1 MSVSAA
7 STSNANSSSNE
18 PVTTSGSTLGAS
30 ENPSASD
37 EKASAM
43 DVENIQIE
51 ESQNGEGASSEQHVD
66 DGDNDDSGADIGLAV
81 PSTNGWESPR
91 QEAINGVVQPRVI
104 PPPGKPTRHTNQL
117 EFMLKEVLKPAMRHK
132 HAWPFMKPVDA
143 VRLGL
148 PDYHKVI
155 KRPMDMNTIEKRL
168 RNCYYYSAKDCMQ
181 DVMTM
186 FNNCYTY
193 NPPEYGVYMM
203 AKNLEQYILTKL
215 AAMPPEDFE
224 SIFSNCYKF
233 NQNEDDVSLMCKNV
247 ENLYREK
254 MKLLPSQEV
263 EIPRPTAKRTA
274 GKSKKLTGR
283 VAVVKGGSRESS
295 VSVQRGAADSSSIL
309 DAAANGAIHASASAG
324 VDDVHPSSSQAPVQ
338 PVLPSKVQKGVKRK
352 ADTTTSFGDDLVSAK
367 IATRRESGRPPKKP
381 NYFIDYNQLKPRFKG
396 KQTEQMKFCQRL
408 VNELFTKK
416 CKSFTWPFLEPV
428 DVEGLKLEDY
438 YDIVKNP
445 MDLGTIRRK
454 LDAKQYATPEELRA
468 DVILVCENCYKY
480 NPTSDPIH
488 QHGRAL
494 QKYFEDKWRQ
504 MPEEPVIVDEGTA
517 SAMAAQLV
525 TAAIP
530 TPMSHVTP
538 PTHTVTPAST
548 IVKDDS
554 VVSGLPLVPLD
565 VSSGVI
571 DSDEHIDLILLALQT
586 ETAKCQEKISELQ
599 RHSQEILSLR
609 LKRREAQAN
618 HLPVPVLSAST
629 VGTLQSL
636 VSTQFSFI
644 ASSPT
649 PMMKPSAAYPTSSG
663 SASVSRKKP
672 GRPARTYQQQAP
684 GLPAGLRANNVTPEI
699 LTQERELKHEIN
711 SPLNKTS
718 THQRQV
724 QNSVHVT
731 TANVRSATSVP
742 PQGTPQKSS
751 EQNAQASVARKRG
764 RQPGS
769 KNKPKTDMA
778 QPGTPVADVPPRQS
792 GSKRVREDYD
802 FDSEDE
808 RTAEP
813 MSYDEK
819 RQLSLDINKLPGDK
833 LSSVVSI
840 IESRE
845 QLPGFNPEEI
855 EIDFET
861 LKATTLRELEAF
873 VAACLKKKPRKPYT
887 PKSQKEVEIKKR
899 ELEEKIKGLG
909 GVITSTPVAVAQNG
923 ARTEP
928 TTTGKGGEPSS
939 SESSSSEDDSS
950 SDSSSSDS
958 SDSESETTGNAK
970 VEHQGQCI
978 DAEKSQGAE
987 QSVEKKEIAPNASS
1001 TNSQQQQLGPMLQQ
1015 PTSHFQFGSVKEERG
1030 DGDSGD
1036 LTVSGNQLSSISS
1049 NNALS
1054 VVSQPQQAQL
1064 QISGGSILDQLL
1076 PAKQNEMEDKTGIKK
1091 LAGWDTLA
1099 KKSQSG
1105 SLNMQTSTQFE
1116 LFRKHARE
1124 KEEKRKQLRVE
1135 EERRRRLKEQE
1146 EKERAKDQAAAET
1159 AELEQ
1164 RRQNELLRQK
1174 EQERRRREAMST
1186 GGDVTSQMD
1195 LMLNFEANF

>member
-1 MSVSAA
+1 
-7 STSNANSSSNE
+7 
-18 PVTTSGSTLGAS
+18 
-30 ENPSASD
+30 
-37 EKASAM
+37 
-43 DVENIQIE
+43 
-51 ESQNGEGASSEQHVD
+51 
-66 DGDNDDSGADIGLAV
+66 
-81 PSTNGWESPR
+81 
-91 QEAINGVVQPRVI
+91 
-104 PPPGKPTRHTNQL
+104 
-117 EFMLKEVLKPAMRHK
+117 
-132 HAWPFMKPVDA
+132 
-143 VRLGL
+143 
-148 PDYHKVI
+148 
-155 KRPMDMNTIEKRL
+155 
-168 RNCYYYSAKDCMQ
+168 
-181 DVMTM
+181 M

-203 AKNLEQYILTKL
+203 AKNLEQYILAKL
-215 AAMPPEDFE
+215 ATMPPERKNETTTASGIFE
-224 SIFSNCYKF
+224 TFTLCDTCSI
-233 NQNEDDVSLMCKNV
+233 
-247 ENLYREK
+247 
-254 MKLLPSQEV
+254 PQEV
-263 EIPRPTAKRTA
+263 EIPRPTAKRAA
-274 GKSKKLTGR
+274 GKSKKSTGR

-295 VSVQRGAADSSSIL
+295 VSVQRGVADSSSIL
-309 DAAANGAIHASASAG
+309 DAAANGAIHASATAT
-324 VDDVHPSSSQAPVQ
+324 VDDVHPTSSQAPVQ

-352 ADTTTSFGDDLVSAK
+352 ADTTTSFGDDVVTAK

-504 MPEEPVIVDEGTA
+504 MPEEPAVVDEGTT
-517 SAMAAQLV
+517 SAIAAQV
-525 TAAIP
+525 AAAVP
-530 TPMSHVTP
+530 TPISHVTP
-538 PTHTVTPAST
+538 PVHAVTSASA
-548 IVKDDS
+548 ISKDES

-618 HLPVPVLSAST
+618 HLPVPVLSAAT

-649 PMMKPSAAYPTSSG
+649 PMMKSSAVYPAGSG
-663 SASVSRKKP
+663 AASVSRKKP
-672 GRPARTYQQQAP
+672 GRPARTYQQQVSE
-684 GLPAGLRANNVTPEI
+684 LPAGLRTNNVAAEI
-699 LTQERELKHEIN
+699 SSQDREPKHEIN
-711 SPLNKTS
+711 SPLSKTS
-718 THQRQV
+718 SHQRQV
-724 QNSVHVT
+724 QNSVHVST
-731 TANVRSATSVP
+731 PVVRSTAAVP
-742 PQGTPQKSS
+742 PQGTPQKPS
-751 EQNAQASVARKRG
+751 EQSVQASVARKRG

-769 KNKPKTDMA
+769 KNKPKIDTTQSGMS
-778 QPGTPVADVPPRQS
+778 VADAAPRQS
-792 GSKRVREDYD
+792 GSRRVREDYD

-861 LKATTLRELEAF
+861 LKPTTLRELEAF

-909 GVITSTPVAVAQNG
+909 GVITSTPITIVFILAQNG

-928 TTTGKGGEPSS
+928 ITTGKSGEPSS

-970 VEHQGQCI
+970 VEHQEQRTG
-978 DAEKSQGAE
+978 AEKSQGPGHATKE
-987 QSVEKKEIAPNASS
+987 VKFCPILGLNRKEIDCARCFDGLECTQRVPNRRYFFELLEIQLECAKGFVIWVKKCCLKKGTPPTPSS
-1001 TNSQQQQLGPMLQQ
+1001 TNSQQQHSSPVLQH
-1015 PTSHFQFGSVKEERG
+1015 PANHFQFGNVKEEELECG
-1030 DGDSGD
+1030 NDV
-1036 LTVSGNQLSSISS
+1036 LAVTGNQLVAVNSS
-1049 NNALS
+1049 NALS
-1054 VVSQPQQAQL
+1054 NASQAQQTQPQV
-1064 QISGGSILDQLL
+1064 SGGSILDQLL
-1076 PAKQNEMEDKTGIKK
+1076 PAKQNEMEDRTGVKK
-1091 LAGWDTLA
+1091 LSGWDTLA

-1105 SLNMQTSTQFE
+1105 SLSMQTSTQFE

-1135 EERRRRLKEQE
+1135 EEQRRRLKEQE

>member
-1 MSVSAA
+1 
-7 STSNANSSSNE
+7 
-18 PVTTSGSTLGAS
+18 
-30 ENPSASD
+30 
-37 EKASAM
+37 
-43 DVENIQIE
+43 
-51 ESQNGEGASSEQHVD
+51 
-66 DGDNDDSGADIGLAV
+66 
-81 PSTNGWESPR
+81 
-91 QEAINGVVQPRVI
+91 
-104 PPPGKPTRHTNQL
+104 
-117 EFMLKEVLKPAMRHK
+117 
-132 HAWPFMKPVDA
+132 
-143 VRLGL
+143 
-148 PDYHKVI
+148 
-155 KRPMDMNTIEKRL
+155 
-168 RNCYYYSAKDCMQ
+168 
-181 DVMTM
+181 MTM

-215 AAMPPEDFE
+215 STMPPE
-224 SIFSNCYKF
+224 
-233 NQNEDDVSLMCKNV
+233 
-247 ENLYREK
+247 
-254 MKLLPSQEV
+254 EV
-263 EIPRPTAKRTA
+263 EVPRPTAKRIA
-274 GKSKKLTGR
+274 GKSKKSTGR
-283 VAVVKGGSRESS
+283 IAVVKGGGSRESS
-295 VSVQRGAADSSSIL
+295 VSVQRGVADSSSIL
-309 DAAANGAIHASASAG
+309 DAAANGAIHASASA
-324 VDDVHPSSSQAPVQ
+324 VDDVHPTSSQAPVH

-352 ADTTTSFGDDLVSAK
+352 ADTTTSFGDDVVTAK

-504 MPEEPVIVDEGTA
+504 MPEEVAVVDEGTT
-517 SAMAAQLV
+517 SVAATQV
-525 TAAIP
+525 VVSAIP
-530 TPMSHVTP
+530 APMSHVAP
-538 PTHTVTPAST
+538 PVHAITSAST
-548 IVKDDS
+548 IVKDES
-554 VVSGLPLVPLD
+554 VMSGLPLVPLD

-571 DSDEHIDLILLALQT
+571 DSDEHIDLILLALQA

-618 HLPVPVLSAST
+618 HLPVPVLSAAT

-649 PMMKPSAAYPTSSG
+649 PMMKPSAVYPASSG
-663 SASVSRKKP
+663 AAAVSRKKP
-672 GRPARTYQQQAP
+672 GRPARTYQQQAS
-684 GLPAGLRANNVTPEI
+684 GLRTNNVTTEI
-699 LTQERELKHEIN
+699 SQEREPKHEMN
-711 SPLNKTS
+711 SPLSKAS
-718 THQRQV
+718 HQRQV
-724 QNSVHVT
+724 QNSVHVS
-731 TANVRSATSVP
+731 APVVRSTTVVT
-742 PQGTPQKSS
+742 PQGTPQKPA
-751 EQNAQASVARKRG
+751 EQNVQASVARKRG

-769 KNKPKTDMA
+769 KNKPKVDAT
-778 QPGTPVADVPPRQS
+778 QSGVPVVDAAPRQS
-792 GSKRVREDYD
+792 GSRKVREDYD

-861 LKATTLRELEAF
+861 LKPTTLRELEAF

-909 GVITSTPVAVAQNG
+909 GMITSTPITIAQNG
-923 ARTEP
+923 TRAEP
-928 TTTGKGGEPSS
+928 MSMGKSGEPSS

-958 SDSESETTGNAK
+958 SDSESETAGNTK
-970 VEHQGQCI
+970 LEHQGQRSG
-978 DAEKSQGAE
+978 AEKSESPEHATEKNETSPAQASPNSHQQGPAL
-987 QSVEKKEIAPNASS
+987 QHS
-1001 TNSQQQQLGPMLQQ
+1001 TNL
-1015 PTSHFQFGSVKEERG
+1015 FQFGNVKEEQVDCG
-1030 DGDSGD
+1030 SDTSAV
-1036 LTVSGNQLSSISS
+1036 TGNQPDTVDSS
-1049 NNALS
+1049 NALS
-1054 VVSQPQQAQL
+1054 VVPQAQQAQP
-1064 QISGGSILDQLL
+1064 QVSGGSILDQLL
-1076 PAKQNEMEDKTGIKK
+1076 PAKQNEMEDKTGVKK
-1091 LAGWDTLA
+1091 LSGWDTLA
-1099 KKSQSG
+1099 KKSQSA

-1146 EKERAKDQAAAET
+1146 EKERAKDQAEAEN

>member
-37 EKASAM
+37 EKTSLDA
-43 DVENIQIE
+43 ENIQIE
-51 ESQNGEGASSEQHVD
+51 GSQNGEGASSEQHVD
-66 DGDNDDSGADIGLAV
+66 DGDNDDSATDVGAAA

-181 DVMTM
+181 D
-186 FNNCYTY
+186 
-193 NPPEYGVYMM
+193 
-203 AKNLEQYILTKL
+203 
-215 AAMPPEDFE
+215 FE

-254 MKLLPSQEV
+254 MKLLPPQEV
-263 EIPRPTAKRTA
+263 EIPRPTAKRA
-274 GKSKKLTGR
+274 VGKSKKSTGR
-283 VAVVKGGSRESS
+283 VAIVKGGSRESS
-295 VSVQRGAADSSSIL
+295 VSVQRGAADSSSVL
-309 DAAANGAIHASASAG
+309 DAAANGAIHASASG
-324 VDDVHPSSSQAPVQ
+324 VVDDVHPTSSQAPVQ

-352 ADTTTSFGDDLVSAK
+352 ADTTTSFGDDVVSAK

-494 QKYFEDKWRQ
+494 QKYFEDKWHQ
-504 MPEEPVIVDEGTA
+504 MPEEPAVVDEGTA
-517 SAMAAQLV
+517 ATQVVAAAV
-525 TAAIP
+525 S
-530 TPMSHVTP
+530 TPISHVTP
-538 PTHTVTPAST
+538 PAHVVTSAST
-548 IVKDDS
+548 IVKDES
-554 VVSGLPLVPLD
+554 VVPGLPLVPLD

-618 HLPVPVLSAST
+618 HLPVPVLSAAT

-649 PMMKPSAAYPTSSG
+649 PMMKPSAAFPASSG
-663 SASVSRKKP
+663 GASVSRKKP
-672 GRPARTYQQQAP
+672 GRPARTYQQQTS
-684 GLPAGLRANNVTPEI
+684 GLAAGLRTNNVAAEI
-699 LTQERELKHEIN
+699 SSQEREPKQEMN
-711 SPLNKTS
+711 APVSKAS
-718 THQRQV
+718 AQRQV
-724 QNSVHVT
+724 QNSMHVSAPGVRPA
-731 TANVRSATSVP
+731 TAAVP
-742 PQGTPQKSS
+742 PQGTPQKPP
-751 EQNAQASVARKRG
+751 EQNIPTSAARKRG

-769 KNKPKTDMA
+769 KNKPKTDVT
-778 QPGTPVADVPPRQS
+778 QSGTPVTDAAPRQS
-792 GSKRVREDYD
+792 GSRRVREDYD

-909 GVITSTPVAVAQNG
+909 GVITATPVTVAQNG

-939 SESSSSEDDSS
+939 SDSSSSEDDSS

-970 VEHQGQCI
+970 VEHQGQRVGT
-978 DAEKSQGAE
+978 EKSQSAE
-987 QSVEKKEIAPNASS
+987 HSTDKKETTSTTPS
-1001 TNSQQQQLGPMLQQ
+1001 TNSQQQQLGPVLQH
-1015 PTSHFQFGSVKEERG
+1015 PTNRLHLGNIKEEQTD
-1030 DGDSGD
+1030 DGSASLAMTGTE
-1036 LTVSGNQLSSISS
+1036 LVTVNSS
-1049 NNALS
+1049 NALP
-1054 VVSQPQQAQL
+1054 VAQQAQVQPQQAQL

-1076 PAKQNEMEDKTGIKK
+1076 PAKQNEMEDKAGVKK

-1159 AELEQ
+1159 AEMEQ
-1164 RRQNELLRQK
+1164 RKQNELLRQK

>member
-1 MSVSAA
+1 M
-7 STSNANSSSNE
+7 E
-18 PVTTSGSTLGAS
+18 
-30 ENPSASD
+30 
-37 EKASAM
+37 
-43 DVENIQIE
+43 
-51 ESQNGEGASSEQHVD
+51 
-66 DGDNDDSGADIGLAV
+66 
-81 PSTNGWESPR
+81 
-91 QEAINGVVQPRVI
+91 
-104 PPPGKPTRHTNQL
+104 
-117 EFMLKEVLKPAMRHK
+117 
-132 HAWPFMKPVDA
+132 
-143 VRLGL
+143 
-148 PDYHKVI
+148 
-155 KRPMDMNTIEKRL
+155 IEK
-168 RNCYYYSAKDCMQ
+168 
-181 DVMTM
+181 
-186 FNNCYTY
+186 
-193 NPPEYGVYMM
+193 
-203 AKNLEQYILTKL
+203 
-215 AAMPPEDFE
+215 
-224 SIFSNCYKF
+224 
-233 NQNEDDVSLMCKNV
+233 
-247 ENLYREK
+247 
-254 MKLLPSQEV
+254 
-263 EIPRPTAKRTA
+263 
-274 GKSKKLTGR
+274 
-283 VAVVKGGSRESS
+283 
-295 VSVQRGAADSSSIL
+295 
-309 DAAANGAIHASASAG
+309 
-324 VDDVHPSSSQAPVQ
+324 
-338 PVLPSKVQKGVKRK
+338 
-352 ADTTTSFGDDLVSAK
+352 
-367 IATRRESGRPPKKP
+367 
-381 NYFIDYNQLKPRFKG
+381 
-396 KQTEQMKFCQRL
+396 
-408 VNELFTKK
+408 
-416 CKSFTWPFLEPV
+416 
-428 DVEGLKLEDY
+428 
-438 YDIVKNP
+438 
-445 MDLGTIRRK
+445 
-454 LDAKQYATPEELRA
+454 
-468 DVILVCENCYKY
+468 
-480 NPTSDPIH
+480 
-488 QHGRAL
+488 
-494 QKYFEDKWRQ
+494 
-504 MPEEPVIVDEGTA
+504 
-517 SAMAAQLV
+517 
-525 TAAIP
+525 
-530 TPMSHVTP
+530 
-538 PTHTVTPAST
+538 
-548 IVKDDS
+548 
-554 VVSGLPLVPLD
+554 
-565 VSSGVI
+565 
-571 DSDEHIDLILLALQT
+571 
-586 ETAKCQEKISELQ
+586 
-599 RHSQEILSLR
+599 

-649 PMMKPSAAYPTSSG
+649 SMMKPSAAYPTSSG
-663 SASVSRKKP
+663 SASV
-672 GRPARTYQQQAP
+672 TYQQQAP

-873 VAACLKKKPRKPYT
+873 VAACLKRNRENP

-987 QSVEKKEIAPNASS
+987 QSVEKNVSYADIVVVKPWIHDLRFKIKCLKKEIAPNASS

-1015 PTSHFQFGSVKEERG
+1015 PTSHFQFGSVKGYSAGFFRRTG

-1076 PAKQNEMEDKTGIKK
+1076 PAKQNGLTSESLSVNGRQNWYKEVSWMGYFS
-1091 LAGWDTLA
+1091 

-1124 KEEKRKQLRVE
+1124 KEEKVVYIIMSLCIGNEEGCVIRKQLRVE

-1174 EQERRRREAMST
+1174 SRSYAIVLDRYLKERRRREAMST

>member
-18 PVTTSGSTLGAS
+18 PVTTSGSSLGTL

-37 EKASAM
+37 EKASVM
-43 DVENIQIE
+43 DAENTQIE
-51 ESQNGEGASSEQHVD
+51 GSQNGEASSEQQID
-66 DGDNDDSGADIGLAV
+66 DGDNDDSATDIGAAV

-181 DVMTM
+181 VSRPLFFELETLRAERYCSGISVSVVLIVAWLNLCCHPFNMHGFFPDVMTM

-215 AAMPPEDFE
+215 ATMPPEDFE

-254 MKLLPSQEV
+254 MKLLPPQEV
-263 EIPRPTAKRTA
+263 EIPRPTAKRAA
-274 GKSKKLTGR
+274 GKSKKSTGR
-283 VAVVKGGSRESS
+283 VAAIKGGSRESS
-295 VSVQRGAADSSSIL
+295 VSVQRGVADSSSIL
-309 DAAANGAIHASASAG
+309 DAAANGAIHASASAA
-324 VDDVHPSSSQAPVQ
+324 VDDVHPTSSQAPVQ

-352 ADTTTSFGDDLVSAK
+352 ADTTTSFGDDVVSAK

-504 MPEEPVIVDEGTA
+504 MPEEPSVVDEGTA
-517 SAMAAQLV
+517 SATAAQV
-525 TAAIP
+525 VAAAVP
-530 TPMSHVTP
+530 TPVSHVTP
-538 PTHTVTPAST
+538 PAHAVTSASG
-548 IVKDDS
+548 IGKDES

-618 HLPVPVLSAST
+618 HLPVPVLSAAT

-644 ASSPT
+644 ATTSPT
-649 PMMKPSAAYPTSSG
+649 PTMKPSAAYPASSG
-663 SASVSRKKP
+663 TASVSRKKP

-684 GLPAGLRANNVTPEI
+684 GLPAGLRTNNVAAEI
-699 LTQERELKHEIN
+699 SQEREPPKHEMN
-711 SPLNKTS
+711 SPSSKAS
-718 THQRQV
+718 SHQRQV
-724 QNSVHVT
+724 QNSVHVST
-731 TANVRSATSVP
+731 PVVRSTAAVP
-742 PQGTPQKSS
+742 PQGTPQKPS
-751 EQNAQASVARKRG
+751 EQSAQAAVARKRG

-769 KNKPKTDMA
+769 KNKPKTDA
-778 QPGTPVADVPPRQS
+778 TQSGVPVADAAPRQS
-792 GSKRVREDYD
+792 GSRRVREDYD

-861 LKATTLRELEAF
+861 LKPTTLRELEAF

-909 GVITSTPVAVAQNG
+909 GVITSTPITIAQNG

-928 TTTGKGGEPSS
+928 ISTGKSGGEPSS

-958 SDSESETTGNAK
+958 SDSESG
-970 VEHQGQCI
+970 
-978 DAEKSQGAE
+978 
-987 QSVEKKEIAPNASS
+987 
-1001 TNSQQQQLGPMLQQ
+1001 
-1015 PTSHFQFGSVKEERG
+1015 
-1030 DGDSGD
+1030 
-1036 LTVSGNQLSSISS
+1036 
-1049 NNALS
+1049 
-1054 VVSQPQQAQL
+1054 
-1064 QISGGSILDQLL
+1064 
-1076 PAKQNEMEDKTGIKK
+1076 
-1091 LAGWDTLA
+1091 
-1099 KKSQSG
+1099 
-1105 SLNMQTSTQFE
+1105 
-1116 LFRKHARE
+1116 
-1124 KEEKRKQLRVE
+1124 
-1135 EERRRRLKEQE
+1135 
-1146 EKERAKDQAAAET
+1146 
-1159 AELEQ
+1159 
-1164 RRQNELLRQK
+1164 
-1174 EQERRRREAMST
+1174 
-1186 GGDVTSQMD
+1186 
-1195 LMLNFEANF
+1195 

>member
-1 MSVSAA
+1 
-7 STSNANSSSNE
+7 
-18 PVTTSGSTLGAS
+18 
-30 ENPSASD
+30 
-37 EKASAM
+37 
-43 DVENIQIE
+43 
-51 ESQNGEGASSEQHVD
+51 
-66 DGDNDDSGADIGLAV
+66 
-81 PSTNGWESPR
+81 
-91 QEAINGVVQPRVI
+91 
-104 PPPGKPTRHTNQL
+104 
-117 EFMLKEVLKPAMRHK
+117 
-132 HAWPFMKPVDA
+132 
-143 VRLGL
+143 
-148 PDYHKVI
+148 
-155 KRPMDMNTIEKRL
+155 
-168 RNCYYYSAKDCMQ
+168 
-181 DVMTM
+181 
-186 FNNCYTY
+186 
-193 NPPEYGVYMM
+193 MM

-215 AAMPPEDFE
+215 AAMPP
-224 SIFSNCYKF
+224 
-233 NQNEDDVSLMCKNV
+233 EDDVSLMCKNV

-254 MKLLPSQEV
+254 MKLLPPQVLLNPSHRAVNTVMAQEV
-263 EIPRPTAKRTA
+263 EIPRPTAKRAA
-274 GKSKKLTGR
+274 GKSKKSTGR
-283 VAVVKGGSRESS
+283 IPVVKGGSRESS

-309 DAAANGAIHASASAG
+309 DATANGGVHASASAA
-324 VDDVHPSSSQAPVQ
+324 VDDVHPTSSQAPVQ

-352 ADTTTSFGDDLVSAK
+352 ADTTTSFGDDVVSAK

-480 NPTSDPIH
+480 NPSSDPIH

-494 QKYFEDKWRQ
+494 QKYFEEKWRQ
-504 MPEEPVIVDEGTA
+504 MPEEPPLVDEGAT
-517 SAMAAQLV
+517 SAAAAAAATPVL

-530 TPMSHVTP
+530 APTSHVTP
-538 PTHTVTPAST
+538 PAHTATPA
-548 IVKDDS
+548 IVKDDA
-554 VVSGLPLVPLD
+554 VVTGLPLVPLD

-618 HLPVPVLSAST
+618 HLPVPVLSAAT

-644 ASSPT
+644 TSSPSPLMKSST
-649 PMMKPSAAYPTSSG
+649 PYPVSSG
-663 SASVSRKKP
+663 SSSGSRKKP
-672 GRPARTYQQQAP
+672 GRPARTYQQTSALP
-684 GLPAGLRANNVTPEI
+684 GGLRTNNVTAEI
-699 LTQERELKHEIN
+699 SPPDREPKHEIN
-711 SPLNKTS
+711 SPLNKTPA
-718 THQRQV
+718 HQRPV

-731 TANVRSATSVP
+731 ATGVRTATAVP
-742 PQGTPQKSS
+742 SQGTPQKTS
-751 EQNAQASVARKRG
+751 EQTAQAAVARKRG

-769 KNKPKTDMA
+769 KNKPKADAT
-778 QPGTPVADVPPRQS
+778 QPGVAVADATLRQS
-792 GSKRVREDYD
+792 GSRRVREDYD

-909 GVITSTPVAVAQNG
+909 GVITSAPVSIAQNG

-928 TTTGKGGEPSS
+928 TSTGKGDEPSS

-958 SDSESETTGNAK
+958 SDSESEITGNAK
-970 VEHQGQCI
+970 AEQQGQRVG
-978 DAEKSQGAE
+978 AEKL
-987 QSVEKKEIAPNASS
+987 QSVEQPMEKVKFGPILGLIPKGLKLKVGCLKKETTSTVPS
-1001 TNSQQQQLGPMLQQ
+1001 TNSQQQQLAPAMQQ
-1015 PTSHFQFGSVKEERG
+1015 PVNHFQFGSVKEEQG
-1030 DGDSGD
+1030 DG
-1036 LTVSGNQLSSISS
+1036 GNGALAVTGSQIVAVNSS
-1049 NNALS
+1049 NSLSNA
-1054 VVSQPQQAQL
+1054 SQPQQTQL

-1076 PAKQNEMEDKTGIKK
+1076 PAKQNEMEDKTGMKK
-1091 LAGWDTLA
+1091 LAGWDSLA

-1105 SLNMQTSTQFE
+1105 SLNVQTSTQFE

-1146 EKERAKDQAAAET
+1146 EKERAKDQAAAES

>member
-1 MSVSAA
+1 
-7 STSNANSSSNE
+7 
-18 PVTTSGSTLGAS
+18 
-30 ENPSASD
+30 
-37 EKASAM
+37 
-43 DVENIQIE
+43 
-51 ESQNGEGASSEQHVD
+51 
-66 DGDNDDSGADIGLAV
+66 
-81 PSTNGWESPR
+81 
-91 QEAINGVVQPRVI
+91 
-104 PPPGKPTRHTNQL
+104 
-117 EFMLKEVLKPAMRHK
+117 
-132 HAWPFMKPVDA
+132 
-143 VRLGL
+143 
-148 PDYHKVI
+148 
-155 KRPMDMNTIEKRL
+155 
-168 RNCYYYSAKDCMQ
+168 
-181 DVMTM
+181 MTM

-203 AKNLEQYILTKL
+203 AKNLEQYILSKL

-263 EIPRPTAKRTA
+263 EIPRPTAKRAA
-274 GKSKKLTGR
+274 GKSKKSTGR
-283 VAVVKGGSRESS
+283 TAIVKGGSRESS
-295 VSVQRGAADSSSIL
+295 VSVQRGAADSSSVL
-309 DAAANGAIHASASAG
+309 DAAANGAVHATAST
-324 VDDVHPSSSQAPVQ
+324 VDDVHPTSSQVPVQ

-352 ADTTTSFGDDLVSAK
+352 ADTTTSFGDDVINAK

-468 DVILVCENCYKY
+468 DVILICENCYKY

-504 MPEEPVIVDEGTA
+504 MPEEPSAIDEETTAVVATSIPAPISHAPAHAVTSA
-517 SAMAAQLV
+517 SA
-525 TAAIP
+525 
-530 TPMSHVTP
+530 
-538 PTHTVTPAST
+538 
-548 IVKDDS
+548 IVKDES
-554 VVSGLPLVPLD
+554 VVSGLPLVPLN

-618 HLPVPVLSAST
+618 HLPVPVLSAAT

-636 VSTQFSFI
+636 VSTQFLFI
-644 ASSPT
+644 ANSPT
-649 PMMKPSAAYPTSSG
+649 SMTKPSTVYP
-663 SASVSRKKP
+663 ASIGATPVSRKKP
-672 GRPARTYQQQAP
+672 GRPARTYQQQAS
-684 GLPAGLRANNVTPEI
+684 GLPTGLRTNHTEI
-699 LTQERELKHEIN
+699 SPQDRVLKHEVN
-711 SPLNKTS
+711 SPLSKAS
-718 THQRQV
+718 AQQRQV
-724 QNSVHVT
+724 QNSVHVSSP
-731 TANVRSATSVP
+731 NVRTATTVP
-742 PQGTPQKSS
+742 PQGTPQKPP
-751 EQNAQASVARKRG
+751 EQSVSASVARKRG

-769 KNKPKTDMA
+769 KNKPKTDAA
-778 QPGTPVADVPPRQS
+778 QSGTTVSDTPSRQS
-792 GSKRVREDYD
+792 GSRRVCEDYD

-909 GVITSTPVAVAQNG
+909 GVISATPVTVAQNG
-923 ARTEP
+923 TEP
-928 TTTGKGGEPSS
+928 TTTDKVGEPSS

-958 SDSESETTGNAK
+958 SDSESENTDNAK
-970 VEHQGQCI
+970 AEHQEQQVGT
-978 DAEKSQGAE
+978 EKSQDVDH
-987 QSVEKKEIAPNASS
+987 STEKKETSPTVPS
-1001 TNSQQQQLGPMLQQ
+1001 TNNQQQQLGSLLQH
-1015 PTSHFQFGSVKEERG
+1015 PANHFQMGNVEEEQKNS
-1030 DGDSGD
+1030 DSGA
-1036 LTVSGNQLSSISS
+1036 LIVAENQLVNVNSS
-1049 NNALS
+1049 NAIS
-1054 VVSQPQQAQL
+1054 VASQPQQAQS
-1064 QISGGSILDQLL
+1064 QISGGSILDHLL
-1076 PAKQNEMEDKTGIKK
+1076 PAKQNEMEDKTGVKK
-1091 LAGWDTLA
+1091 MAGWDTLA

-1124 KEEKRKQLRVE
+1124 KEEKRKQLRME

-1146 EKERAKDQAAAET
+1146 ERERVKDHAAIKT

>member
-1 MSVSAA
+1 MSLSAA
-7 STSNANSSSNE
+7 STSNANNSSNE

-30 ENPSASD
+30 ENPSVSD
-37 EKASAM
+37 EKASV
-43 DVENIQIE
+43 DTENIQIE
-51 ESQNGEGASSEQHVD
+51 GSQNGEDASSEQHVD
-66 DGDNDDSGADIGLAV
+66 DGDNDDSATDVGTAV
-81 PSTNGWESPR
+81 PSINGWESPR

-203 AKNLEQYILTKL
+203 AKNLEQYILSKL
-215 AAMPPEDFE
+215 AAMPPE
-224 SIFSNCYKF
+224 
-233 NQNEDDVSLMCKNV
+233 
-247 ENLYREK
+247 
-254 MKLLPSQEV
+254 EV
-263 EIPRPTAKRTA
+263 EIPRPTAKRAA
-274 GKSKKLTGR
+274 GKSKKSTGR
-283 VAVVKGGSRESS
+283 IAIVKGGSRESS

-309 DAAANGAIHASASAG
+309 DAAANGAVHATASA
-324 VDDVHPSSSQAPVQ
+324 VDDVHPTSSQAPVQ

-352 ADTTTSFGDDLVSAK
+352 ADTTTSFGDDVVSAK

-504 MPEEPVIVDEGTA
+504 MPEEPSTVDEGTTTAQVVATAISAPVSHVVPPAAHAVTSA
-517 SAMAAQLV
+517 SA
-525 TAAIP
+525 
-530 TPMSHVTP
+530 
-538 PTHTVTPAST
+538 
-548 IVKDDS
+548 IVKDES

-618 HLPVPVLSAST
+618 HLPVPVLSAAT

-649 PMMKPSAAYPTSSG
+649 PMMKPSTAYPASSG
-663 SASVSRKKP
+663 ATPVSRKKP
-672 GRPARTYQQQAP
+672 GRPARTYQQQAS
-684 GLPAGLRANNVTPEI
+684 GLPTGLRTNNVTAEI
-699 LTQERELKHEIN
+699 SPQDRELKHEVN
-711 SPLNKTS
+711 SPLSKAV
-718 THQRQV
+718 HQRQV
-724 QNSVHVT
+724 QNSVHASSPGVRPVT
-731 TANVRSATSVP
+731 AVP
-742 PQGTPQKSS
+742 PQGTPQKPS
-751 EQNAQASVARKRG
+751 EQSVPASVARKRG

-769 KNKPKTDMA
+769 KNKPKTDAA
-778 QPGTPVADVPPRQS
+778 QPGTTVSDAPPRQS
-792 GSKRVREDYD
+792 GSRRVREDYD

-909 GVITSTPVAVAQNG
+909 GVITATPVTVAQNG

-970 VEHQGQCI
+970 AEHQGQHVG
-978 DAEKSQGAE
+978 AEKSQDVDH
-987 QSVEKKEIAPNASS
+987 STEKKETSSTVPS
-1001 TNSQQQQLGPMLQQ
+1001 TNSQQQQLGSVFQHPAN
-1015 PTSHFQFGSVKEERG
+1015 HFQMGNVKEEQK
-1030 DGDSGD
+1030 DSDSGA
-1036 LTVSGNQLSSISS
+1036 LTVAEDQLVNVNSS
-1049 NNALS
+1049 NVLS
-1054 VVSQPQQAQL
+1054 VASQPQQAQS

-1076 PAKQNEMEDKTGIKK
+1076 PAKQNEMEDKAGVKK

-1146 EKERAKDQAAAET
+1146 ERERAKDQAAAET

>member
-1 MSVSAA
+1 MSLSAA
-7 STSNANSSSNE
+7 STSNANNSSNE
-18 PVTTSGSTLGAS
+18 PVTTSGSTLGVS
-30 ENPSASD
+30 ENPSVSD
-37 EKASAM
+37 EKASV
-43 DVENIQIE
+43 DTENIQIE
-51 ESQNGEGASSEQHVD
+51 GSQNGEDASSEQHVD
-66 DGDNDDSGADIGLAV
+66 DGDNDDSATDVGTAV
-81 PSTNGWESPR
+81 PSINGWESPR

-181 DVMTM
+181 D
-186 FNNCYTY
+186 
-193 NPPEYGVYMM
+193 
-203 AKNLEQYILTKL
+203 
-215 AAMPPEDFE
+215 FE

-263 EIPRPTAKRTA
+263 EIPRPTAKRAA
-274 GKSKKLTGR
+274 GKSKKSTGR
-283 VAVVKGGSRESS
+283 IAVVKGGSRESS

-309 DAAANGAIHASASAG
+309 DAAANGAVHATAST
-324 VDDVHPSSSQAPVQ
+324 VDDVHPTSSQAPVQ

-352 ADTTTSFGDDLVSAK
+352 ADTTTSFGDDVISAK

-504 MPEEPVIVDEGTA
+504 MPEEPLTVDEGTTAVQVVATAIPAPVSHVVPSAHAVTSA
-517 SAMAAQLV
+517 SA
-525 TAAIP
+525 
-530 TPMSHVTP
+530 
-538 PTHTVTPAST
+538 
-548 IVKDDS
+548 IVKDES

-618 HLPVPVLSAST
+618 HLPVPVLSAAT

-649 PMMKPSAAYPTSSG
+649 PMLKPSTAYPASSG
-663 SASVSRKKP
+663 AIPVSRKKP
-672 GRPARTYQQQAP
+672 GRPARTYQQQP
-684 GLPAGLRANNVTPEI
+684 SGLPTGLRTNNVTAEI
-699 LTQERELKHEIN
+699 SPQDRELKHEVN
-711 SPLNKTS
+711 SPLSKAS
-718 THQRQV
+718 VHQRQV
-724 QNSVHVT
+724 QNSVHVSSPG
-731 TANVRSATSVP
+731 VRSATAVP
-742 PQGTPQKSS
+742 PQGTPQKPP
-751 EQNAQASVARKRG
+751 EQSVPASVARKRG

-769 KNKPKTDMA
+769 KNKPKTDA
-778 QPGTPVADVPPRQS
+778 ALSGTTVSDAPPRQS
-792 GSKRVREDYD
+792 GSRRVREDYD

-909 GVITSTPVAVAQNG
+909 GVITATPVTVAQNG
-923 ARTEP
+923 ARAEP
-928 TTTGKGGEPSS
+928 TTTGKGEPSS

-970 VEHQGQCI
+970 AEHQGQHVG
-978 DAEKSQGAE
+978 AEKSQDVDH
-987 QSVEKKEIAPNASS
+987 STEKKETSSAVPS
-1001 TNSQQQQLGPMLQQ
+1001 TNSQQQQLGSVLQH
-1015 PTSHFQFGSVKEERG
+1015 PANHFQMGNVKEEQK
-1030 DGDSGD
+1030 DSG
-1036 LTVSGNQLSSISS
+1036 SGTLPVAEDQLINVNSSSAISV
-1049 NNALS
+1049 A
-1054 VVSQPQQAQL
+1054 SQLQQTQS

-1076 PAKQNEMEDKTGIKK
+1076 PAKQNEMEDKTGVKK
-1091 LAGWDTLA
+1091 LAGWDSLA

-1146 EKERAKDQAAAET
+1146 ERERAKDQAAAET

>member
-1 MSVSAA
+1 
-7 STSNANSSSNE
+7 
-18 PVTTSGSTLGAS
+18 
-30 ENPSASD
+30 
-37 EKASAM
+37 
-43 DVENIQIE
+43 
-51 ESQNGEGASSEQHVD
+51 
-66 DGDNDDSGADIGLAV
+66 
-81 PSTNGWESPR
+81 
-91 QEAINGVVQPRVI
+91 
-104 PPPGKPTRHTNQL
+104 
-117 EFMLKEVLKPAMRHK
+117 
-132 HAWPFMKPVDA
+132 
-143 VRLGL
+143 
-148 PDYHKVI
+148 
-155 KRPMDMNTIEKRL
+155 
-168 RNCYYYSAKDCMQ
+168 
-181 DVMTM
+181 MTM

-203 AKNLEQYILTKL
+203 AKNLEQYILAKL
-215 AAMPPEDFE
+215 ATMPPEDFE

-254 MKLLPSQEV
+254 MKLLPPQEV
-263 EIPRPTAKRTA
+263 EIPRPTAKRAA
-274 GKSKKLTGR
+274 GKSKKSTGR

-295 VSVQRGAADSSSIL
+295 VSVQRGVADSSSIL
-309 DAAANGAIHASASAG
+309 DAAANGAIHASATAT
-324 VDDVHPSSSQAPVQ
+324 VDDVHPTSSQAPVQ

-352 ADTTTSFGDDLVSAK
+352 ADTTTSFGDDVVTAK

-504 MPEEPVIVDEGTA
+504 MPEEPAVVDEGTT
-517 SAMAAQLV
+517 SAIAAQV
-525 TAAIP
+525 AAAVP
-530 TPMSHVTP
+530 TPISHVTP
-538 PTHTVTPAST
+538 PVHAVTSASA
-548 IVKDDS
+548 ISKDES

-618 HLPVPVLSAST
+618 HLPVPVLSAAT

-649 PMMKPSAAYPTSSG
+649 PMMKSSAVYPAGSG
-663 SASVSRKKP
+663 AASVSRKKP
-672 GRPARTYQQQAP
+672 GRPARTYQQQVSE
-684 GLPAGLRANNVTPEI
+684 LPAGLRTNNVAAEI
-699 LTQERELKHEIN
+699 SSQDREPKHEIN
-711 SPLNKTS
+711 SPLSKTS
-718 THQRQV
+718 SHQRQV
-724 QNSVHVT
+724 QNSVHVST
-731 TANVRSATSVP
+731 PVVRSTAAVP
-742 PQGTPQKSS
+742 PQGTPQKPS
-751 EQNAQASVARKRG
+751 EQSVQASVARKRG

-769 KNKPKTDMA
+769 KNKPKIDTTQSGMS
-778 QPGTPVADVPPRQS
+778 VADAAPRQS
-792 GSKRVREDYD
+792 GSRRVREDYD

-861 LKATTLRELEAF
+861 LKPTTLRELEAF

-909 GVITSTPVAVAQNG
+909 GVITSTPITIVFILAQNG

-928 TTTGKGGEPSS
+928 ITTGKSGEPSS

-970 VEHQGQCI
+970 VEHQEQRTG
-978 DAEKSQGAE
+978 AEKSQGPGHATK
-987 QSVEKKEIAPNASS
+987 EKGTPPTPSS
-1001 TNSQQQQLGPMLQQ
+1001 TNSQQQHSSPVLQH
-1015 PTSHFQFGSVKEERG
+1015 PANHFQFGNVKEEELECG
-1030 DGDSGD
+1030 NDV
-1036 LTVSGNQLSSISS
+1036 LAVTGNQLVAVNSS
-1049 NNALS
+1049 NALS
-1054 VVSQPQQAQL
+1054 NASQAQQTQPQV
-1064 QISGGSILDQLL
+1064 SGGSILDQLL
-1076 PAKQNEMEDKTGIKK
+1076 PAKQNEMEDRTGVKK
-1091 LAGWDTLA
+1091 LSGWDTLA

-1105 SLNMQTSTQFE
+1105 SLSMQTSTQFE

-1135 EERRRRLKEQE
+1135 EEQRRRLKEQE

>member
-1 MSVSAA
+1 
-7 STSNANSSSNE
+7 
-18 PVTTSGSTLGAS
+18 
-30 ENPSASD
+30 
-37 EKASAM
+37 
-43 DVENIQIE
+43 
-51 ESQNGEGASSEQHVD
+51 
-66 DGDNDDSGADIGLAV
+66 
-81 PSTNGWESPR
+81 
-91 QEAINGVVQPRVI
+91 
-104 PPPGKPTRHTNQL
+104 
-117 EFMLKEVLKPAMRHK
+117 
-132 HAWPFMKPVDA
+132 
-143 VRLGL
+143 
-148 PDYHKVI
+148 
-155 KRPMDMNTIEKRL
+155 
-168 RNCYYYSAKDCMQ
+168 
-181 DVMTM
+181 MTM

-215 AAMPPEDFE
+215 ATMPPEDFE

-254 MKLLPSQEV
+254 MKLLPPQEV
-263 EIPRPTAKRTA
+263 EIPRPTTKRTA
-274 GKSKKLTGR
+274 GKSKKSTTR
-283 VAVVKGGSRESS
+283 IAIVKGGSRESS
-295 VSVQRGAADSSSIL
+295 ASVQRGVADSSSIL
-309 DAAANGAIHASASAG
+309 DAAANGGIHASASAS
-324 VDDVHPSSSQAPVQ
+324 VDDVHPTSSQAPVQ

-352 ADTTTSFGDDLVSAK
+352 ADTTTSFGDDVVTAK

-504 MPEEPVIVDEGTA
+504 MPEEPLVVDEGTT
-517 SAMAAQLV
+517 SAAAAQVV

-530 TPMSHVTP
+530 TPMSHTTP
-538 PTHTVTPAST
+538 PAHTVTSASA
-548 IVKDDS
+548 IVKDES
-554 VVSGLPLVPLD
+554 MVSGLPLVPLD

-618 HLPVPVLSAST
+618 HLPVPVLSAAT

-649 PMMKPSAAYPTSSG
+649 PMIKSSAYPPSSG
-663 SASVSRKKP
+663 AASVSRKKP
-672 GRPARTYQQQAP
+672 GRPARAYQQQVS
-684 GLPAGLRANNVTPEI
+684 GLPGGLRINNVATEI
-699 LTQERELKHEIN
+699 SSQERELKHEM
-711 SPLNKTS
+711 SAPLSKS
-718 THQRQV
+718 SSHQRQV
-724 QNSVHVT
+724 QNSVHVSTPVVRST
-731 TANVRSATSVP
+731 TAVP
-742 PQGTPQKSS
+742 PQETPQKSS
-751 EQNAQASVARKRG
+751 EQSIQASVARKRG

-769 KNKPKTDMA
+769 KNKPKIDATQSGM
-778 QPGTPVADVPPRQS
+778 PVADAAPRHS
-792 GSKRVREDYD
+792 GSRKVREDYD

-861 LKATTLRELEAF
+861 LKPTTLRELEAF

-909 GVITSTPVAVAQNG
+909 GMITSTPITLTQNG

-928 TTTGKGGEPSS
+928 ITTGKSGDPSS

-958 SDSESETTGNAK
+958 SDSESG
-970 VEHQGQCI
+970 
-978 DAEKSQGAE
+978 
-987 QSVEKKEIAPNASS
+987 
-1001 TNSQQQQLGPMLQQ
+1001 
-1015 PTSHFQFGSVKEERG
+1015 
-1030 DGDSGD
+1030 
-1036 LTVSGNQLSSISS
+1036 
-1049 NNALS
+1049 
-1054 VVSQPQQAQL
+1054 
-1064 QISGGSILDQLL
+1064 
-1076 PAKQNEMEDKTGIKK
+1076 
-1091 LAGWDTLA
+1091 
-1099 KKSQSG
+1099 
-1105 SLNMQTSTQFE
+1105 
-1116 LFRKHARE
+1116 
-1124 KEEKRKQLRVE
+1124 
-1135 EERRRRLKEQE
+1135 
-1146 EKERAKDQAAAET
+1146 
-1159 AELEQ
+1159 
-1164 RRQNELLRQK
+1164 
-1174 EQERRRREAMST
+1174 
-1186 GGDVTSQMD
+1186 
-1195 LMLNFEANF
+1195 

>member
-18 PVTTSGSTLGAS
+18 PVTTSNNAPAAAQ

-37 EKASAM
+37 EKVSQT
-43 DVENIQIE
+43 DLIDNQTGV
-51 ESQNGEGASSEQHVD
+51 SQNGTEALSEQQVED
-66 DGDNDDSGADIGLAV
+66 LDNDDSGAADGTTSAN
-81 PSTNGWESPR
+81 SWESPR
-91 QEAINGVVQPRVI
+91 QELQEAINGVVQPRVI
-104 PPPGKPTRHTNQL
+104 PPPGKPTRYTNQL
-117 EFMLKEVLKPAMRHK
+117 DFMLKEVLKPAMRHK

-181 DVMTM
+181 VSLCHLILSSVCILSLTNFPKYLSAVLFVQDIMTM

-203 AKNLEQYILTKL
+203 AKNLEQYILTRL
-215 AAMPPEDFE
+215 ATMPPEDFE

-263 EIPRPTAKRTA
+263 EIPRPTTKRAA
-274 GKSKKLTGR
+274 GKSKKSVGR
-283 VAVVKGGSRESS
+283 IPVIKGGSRESS

-309 DAAANGAIHASASAG
+309 DASADGSIHTSATAS
-324 VDDVHPSSSQAPVQ
+324 VDDVHPTSSQAPVQ

-352 ADTTTSFGDDLVSAK
+352 ADTTTSFGDDVVSAK
-367 IATRRESGRPPKKP
+367 VATRRESGRPPKKP
-381 NYFIDYNQLKPRFKG
+381 NYFVDYNQLKPRFKG

-408 VNELFTKK
+408 INELFTKK

-428 DVEGLKLEDY
+428 DVEGLKLDDY
-438 YDIVKNP
+438 YEIIKNP
-445 MDLGTIRRK
+445 MDLGTIKRK
-454 LDAKQYATPEELRA
+454 LDAKQYATPDELRA
-468 DVILVCENCYKY
+468 DVMLVCENCYKY
-480 NPTSDPIH
+480 NPSTDPIH

-494 QKYFEDKWRQ
+494 QKYFEDKWHQ
-504 MPEEPVIVDEGTA
+504 MPEELALVEEGTA
-517 SAMAAQLV
+517 AVFSASTAVASAA
-525 TAAIP
+525 A
-530 TPMSHVTP
+530 PMSQITP
-538 PTHTVTPAST
+538 PTTAASLT
-548 IVKDDS
+548 IKDDS
-554 VVSGLPLVPLD
+554 VISGLPLVPLD

-571 DSDEHIDLILLALQT
+571 DSDEHIDLILLALQS

-618 HLPVPVLSAST
+618 HLPVPVLSAAT

-636 VSTQFSFI
+636 VSTQFSFFT
-644 ASSPT
+644 SSPPT
-649 PMMKPSAAYPTSSG
+649 FMKPSGGYPTSSG
-663 SASVSRKKP
+663 STSLRKKP
-672 GRPARTYQQQAP
+672 GRPAKVYQQQQQQQQITTFSNVP
-684 GLPAGLRANNVTPEI
+684 RASAVTVETS
-699 LTQERELKHEIN
+699 LEDQELKNELV
-711 SPLNKTS
+711 SPLNKA
-718 THQRQV
+718 HQRQV
-724 QNSVHVT
+724 QNPVLVATT
-731 TANVRSATSVP
+731 TAGLREPPAVS
-742 PQGTPQKSS
+742 PQGASQKSS
-751 EQNAQASVARKRG
+751 EPIAQASVTRKRG

-769 KNKPKTDMA
+769 KNKPKIDVS
-778 QPGTPVADVPPRQS
+778 QPVVQVADAPPRQS
-792 GSKRVREDYD
+792 GMKYAREEYD

-909 GVITSTPVAVAQNG
+909 GVITSSPVINISYKFSQDLFSAANG
-923 ARTEP
+923 ARARP
-928 TTTGKGGEPSS
+928 KTTGNEDDASS
-939 SESSSSEDDSS
+939 SESTTTEDDDDTTSG
-950 SDSSSSDS
+950 SSSSDS
-958 SDSESETTGNAK
+958 TDSESG
-970 VEHQGQCI
+970 
-978 DAEKSQGAE
+978 
-987 QSVEKKEIAPNASS
+987 
-1001 TNSQQQQLGPMLQQ
+1001 
-1015 PTSHFQFGSVKEERG
+1015 
-1030 DGDSGD
+1030 
-1036 LTVSGNQLSSISS
+1036 
-1049 NNALS
+1049 
-1054 VVSQPQQAQL
+1054 
-1064 QISGGSILDQLL
+1064 
-1076 PAKQNEMEDKTGIKK
+1076 
-1091 LAGWDTLA
+1091 
-1099 KKSQSG
+1099 
-1105 SLNMQTSTQFE
+1105 
-1116 LFRKHARE
+1116 
-1124 KEEKRKQLRVE
+1124 
-1135 EERRRRLKEQE
+1135 
-1146 EKERAKDQAAAET
+1146 
-1159 AELEQ
+1159 
-1164 RRQNELLRQK
+1164 
-1174 EQERRRREAMST
+1174 
-1186 GGDVTSQMD
+1186 
-1195 LMLNFEANF
+1195 

>member
-1 MSVSAA
+1 MCDVRICCVRGIPCCVVRSMKAWRVDMNDEWILNHILCRCIHRLLMSVSAA

-181 DVMTM
+181 KMRSCFVVLHEV
-186 FNNCYTY
+186 NCFTLFSSCIYAVSEARTVLLSEKEEIMSDLRTLAQRELF
-193 NPPEYGVYMM
+193 PHKADFPEFESLAVNG
-203 AKNLEQYILTKL
+203 NLGF
-215 AAMPPEDFE
+215 DFE
-224 SIFSNCYKF
+224 IEKHLISSI
-233 NQNEDDVSLMCKNV
+233 DVGCGELGIVPHLGRRASGDRMIELQDVLCMVRCV
-247 ENLYREK
+247 CLGVDVWGLYDGEEPGTIHSHQTRSDAPE
-254 MKLLPSQEV
+254 EV

-586 ETAKCQEKISELQ
+586 ETAKCQEKYPSFSVI
-599 RHSQEILSLR
+599 
-609 LKRREAQAN
+609 RRKFC
-618 HLPVPVLSAST
+618 H
-629 VGTLQSL
+629 
-636 VSTQFSFI
+636 
-644 ASSPT
+644 
-649 PMMKPSAAYPTSSG
+649 
-663 SASVSRKKP
+663 
-672 GRPARTYQQQAP
+672 
-684 GLPAGLRANNVTPEI
+684 
-699 LTQERELKHEIN
+699 
-711 SPLNKTS
+711 
-718 THQRQV
+718 
-724 QNSVHVT
+724 
-731 TANVRSATSVP
+731 
-742 PQGTPQKSS
+742 
-751 EQNAQASVARKRG
+751 
-764 RQPGS
+764 
-769 KNKPKTDMA
+769 
-778 QPGTPVADVPPRQS
+778 
-792 GSKRVREDYD
+792 
-802 FDSEDE
+802 
-808 RTAEP
+808 
-813 MSYDEK
+813 
-819 RQLSLDINKLPGDK
+819 
-833 LSSVVSI
+833 
-840 IESRE
+840 
-845 QLPGFNPEEI
+845 
-855 EIDFET
+855 
-861 LKATTLRELEAF
+861 
-873 VAACLKKKPRKPYT
+873 
-887 PKSQKEVEIKKR
+887 
-899 ELEEKIKGLG
+899 
-909 GVITSTPVAVAQNG
+909 
-923 ARTEP
+923 
-928 TTTGKGGEPSS
+928 
-939 SESSSSEDDSS
+939 
-950 SDSSSSDS
+950 
-958 SDSESETTGNAK
+958 
-970 VEHQGQCI
+970 
-978 DAEKSQGAE
+978 
-987 QSVEKKEIAPNASS
+987 
-1001 TNSQQQQLGPMLQQ
+1001 
-1015 PTSHFQFGSVKEERG
+1015 
-1030 DGDSGD
+1030 
-1036 LTVSGNQLSSISS
+1036 
-1049 NNALS
+1049 
-1054 VVSQPQQAQL
+1054 
-1064 QISGGSILDQLL
+1064 
-1076 PAKQNEMEDKTGIKK
+1076 
-1091 LAGWDTLA
+1091 
-1099 KKSQSG
+1099 
-1105 SLNMQTSTQFE
+1105 
-1116 LFRKHARE
+1116 
-1124 KEEKRKQLRVE
+1124 
-1135 EERRRRLKEQE
+1135 
-1146 EKERAKDQAAAET
+1146 
-1159 AELEQ
+1159 
-1164 RRQNELLRQK
+1164 
-1174 EQERRRREAMST
+1174 
-1186 GGDVTSQMD
+1186 
-1195 LMLNFEANF
+1195 